1 MTVNMMRNFSTF
13 AIQDADFFGPSTSI
27 SLSKMFSRKHN
38 SFMLLLISKQLKSSV
53 PSLQK
58 MILFTFLMFETAV
71 CLHFVLTNSKT
82 PIWKLWAVFPRCWCY
97 SCIGPY
103 TFYLGTLLGKIG
115 YNIPKR
121 LSTKGQR
128 HKSTERLN
136 MKLWYLLLWHTWLL
150 FDRLEHWVYF
160 VRKNYLLCNYTA
172 NRVKRKISTL
182 PSGVT
187 KSN

>member
-58 MILFTFLMFETAV
+58 MNLFTSWYLKQLFV
-71 CLHFVLTNSKT
+71 YIFVLTNSKI
-82 PIWKLWAVFPRCWCY
+82 PIWKLCAVFPRCWCY
-97 SCIGPY
+97 SCIGLY
-103 TFYLGTLLGKIG
+103 TFCLGTLLGKIG

-160 VRKNYLLCNYTA
+160 VRKNYLLCNYTENERK
-172 NRVKRKISTL
+172 NRISTL

>member
-1 MTVNMMRNFSTF
+1 
-13 AIQDADFFGPSTSI
+13 
-27 SLSKMFSRKHN
+27 
-38 SFMLLLISKQLKSSV
+38 
-53 PSLQK
+53 
-58 MILFTFLMFETAV
+58 MILFTFLIFETAV
-71 CLHFVLTNSKT
+71 CLHFVLTNRKT

-121 LSTKGQR
+121 LNTKGQR

-160 VRKNYLLCNYTA
+160 VRKNYLLCNYTENERK
-172 NRVKRKISTL
+172 NRISTL
-182 PSGVT
+182 KISLIFILFFSCSRVMFFLFT
-187 KSN
+187 FTRSWDFFMRDF

>member
-1 MTVNMMRNFSTF
+1 ML
-13 AIQDADFFGPSTSI
+13 I
-27 SLSKMFSRKHN
+27 SLDHPHRFHCPRCFHGSIILSCCFWFPN
-38 SFMLLLISKQLKSSV
+38 SWNLQFHRCKRWVCLQFWFLKQLFV
-53 PSLQK
+53 Y
-58 MILFTFLMFETAV
+58 I
-71 CLHFVLTNSKT
+71 FVLTNSKI

-97 SCIGPY
+97 SCIGLY
-103 TFYLGTLLGKIG
+103 TFCLGTLLGKIG

-182 PSGVT
+182 PSGVNE
-187 KSN
+187 SN